1 MAVHPLTSLAL
12 TALLLSVAV
21 VVAQAAASASS
32 DNNHHGIK
40 ANNLVV
46 EACKNMSSDLLLKSV
61 HFDEE
66 RCVSVLHSNNNSMVA
81 KDHGDLVV
89 VALDILDNCT
99 NTVATKIDDI
109 LRGLSVHNKAWR
121 AFKWCSADYGEMVRR
136 LPVCRDFFLDVKPLG
151 KKTPRS
157 EAMDVL
163 ICLDGLGE
171 KSRDCAILLA
181 NNLDFDKT
189 EEFYDN
195 TRYIN
200 LAWGLIVMATD
211 CQDNDANW

>member
-21 VVAQAAASASS
+21 VVAEAAGAGSQK
-32 DNNHHGIK
+32 DTGIK
-40 ANNLVV
+40 ANSLVV
-46 EACKNMSSDLLLKSV
+46 DACKNMSSDLLLNTV

-66 RCVSVLHSNNNSMVA
+66 RCVSVLHSNNQSMVA

-89 VALDILDNCT
+89 VALDILDNRT

-109 LRGLSVHNKAWR
+109 LRGLTVRDKAWR

-136 LPVCRDFFLDVKPLG
+136 LPVCRDFFLDVKPMG

-163 ICLDGLGE
+163 TCLDGLGE

-181 NNLDFDKT
+181 NNWDFDKT

-211 CQDNDANW
+211 CRDNDANW

>member
-1 MAVHPLTSLAL
+1 MAVHPVTSLAL
-12 TALLLSVAV
+12 TALLLSVVV
-21 VVAQAAASASS
+21 VVAEAAGAGSQK
-32 DNNHHGIK
+32 DTGIK
-40 ANNLVV
+40 ANSLVV
-46 EACKNMSSDLLLKSV
+46 DACKNMSSDLLLNTV

-66 RCVSVLHSNNNSMVA
+66 RCVSVLNSNNQSMVA

-89 VALDILDNCT
+89 VALDILDNRT

-109 LRGLSVHNKAWR
+109 LRGLTVRDKAWR

-136 LPVCRDFFLDVKPLG
+136 LPVCRDFFLTVKPLG

-163 ICLDGLGE
+163 TCLDGLGE

-181 NNLDFDKT
+181 NNWDFDKT

-211 CQDNDANW
+211 CRDNDANW